1 MKPKAEK
8 ADLERRKTVFFEIG
22 LVVALGLALAAF
34 EWSTEPNFNF
44 DDFTRGITVV
54 TPDDYLPVI
63 DDKHNPPP
71 PPQPKTVI
79 SLSDY
84 IKIVP
89 DDELI
94 RNEEIIWGGEAD
106 LNPNDFIFKT
116 PEEPEVVD
124 NIPYMA
130 VEIKPTFLGKDAN
143 AFSKWVAER
152 LIIPQ
157 DVLDNGVFG
166 RVIATFIVD
175 KDGSIVDIKI
185 LKGLDPLVDNE
196 LIRVLKLSPKWEP
209 GYQTG
214 KPIRVSYQFPLT
226 IKNN

>member
-1 MKPKAEK
+1 MRPKAEK
-8 ADLERRKTVFFEIG
+8 ADLERKKTIFFEIG

-34 EWSTEPNFNF
+34 EWSTEPYLNF
-44 DDFTRGITVV
+44 DDFTKGTLVV
-54 TPDDYLPVI
+54 TPVDYLPI
-63 DDKHNPPP
+63 TDEKNTPPP
-71 PPQPKTVI
+71 PPQPKTVVL
-79 SLSDY
+79 LSDY

-94 RNEEIIWGGEAD
+94 KVDPIIWGGDAG
-106 LNPNDFIFKT
+106 LNPDDFIFKT
-116 PEEPEVVD
+116 PEEPEVID

-130 VEIKPTFLGKDAN
+130 VEVKPTFLGNDAN
-143 AFSKWVAER
+143 TFSKWVAER
-152 LIIPQ
+152 LKIPQ
-157 DVLDNGVFG
+157 EVLDNGVFG

-185 LKGLDPLVDNE
+185 MKGLDPLVDNE

-214 KPIRVSYQFPLT
+214 KPIRVSYQFPLM